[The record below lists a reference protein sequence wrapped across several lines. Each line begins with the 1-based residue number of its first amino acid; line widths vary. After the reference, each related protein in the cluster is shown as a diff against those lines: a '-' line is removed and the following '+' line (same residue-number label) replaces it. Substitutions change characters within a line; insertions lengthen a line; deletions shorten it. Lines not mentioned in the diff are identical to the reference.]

1 MLALLN
7 ACEVL
12 GYASPERLNPF
23 QTIKMIG
30 LGHVRDVAPSPV
42 RIGFSR
48 FLSRAFAGRLPYT
61 KKNLKMKHPFRTLFV
76 QTREKQ
82 ISARDKDTL

>member
-1 MLALLN
+1 MPVKY
-7 ACEVL
+7 C
-12 GYASPERLNPF
+12 PERLNPF
-23 QTIKMIG
+23 QTIKTID

-48 FLSRAFAGRLPYT
+48 FLSRAFAGRLPYME
-61 KKNLKMKHPFRTLFV
+61 KNLKMKHPFRTLFV

-82 ISARDKDTL
+82 IGARDKDTL

>member
-12 GYASPERLNPF
+12 GS
-23 QTIKMIG
+23 KMID
-30 LGHVRDVAPSPV
+30 LGHVRVVAPSPV

-48 FLSRAFAGRLPYT
+48 FLSRAFEGRLAYT
-61 KKNLKMKHPFRTLFV
+61 GKNLKMKHPFRTLFV

-82 ISARDKDTL
+82 ISARDEDTL